1 MGGVEA
7 AGSQPRKPLSLSP
20 LSDLSKPSHHTQLF
34 TVKHTDHYEQA
45 RDRE

>member
-7 AGSQPRKPLSLSP
+7 AGCRPRQSLSLNP

-45 RDRE
+45 RDGE